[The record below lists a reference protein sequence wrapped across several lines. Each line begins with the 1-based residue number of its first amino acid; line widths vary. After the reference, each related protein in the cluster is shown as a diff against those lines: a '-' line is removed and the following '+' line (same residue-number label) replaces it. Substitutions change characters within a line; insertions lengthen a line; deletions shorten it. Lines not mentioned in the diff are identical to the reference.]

1 MTREQLLEF
10 CRRAPNVGAVKHE
23 EFADYVVPLHQRKK
37 VDDEWVTVQVPYM
50 AVDGKLAMAN
60 EDHRRQAKRLDF
72 AAPQVLNDNAEQLT
86 LLVTI
91 TSEVYGTRHGIATS
105 RRVGGTE
112 AEREFPW
119 EVAETSAIG
128 RALSAMGYGLF
139 PGSGLASAED
149 MLRVSDRNHRSYKTE
164 AKSPNSSYAADQQQ
178 RGRRAEEES
187 PRDTGPDRTQGPVQS
202 SLPSQP
208 TSREAANGDPAPT
221 SRPRAAL
228 SAVQRRKLV
237 ELYRNLH
244 GGGEIEAARG
254 LDALFIEAFKHGLGD
269 ASYEEGARITAQ
281 LLAAQRAR

>member
-1 MTREQLLEF
+1 MTREQVLEI
-10 CRRAPNVGAVKHE
+10 CRRAPAVGAVKHE

-37 VDDEWVTVQVPYM
+37 IDDEWVSVQVPYM

-60 EDHRRQAKRLDF
+60 EDHRRQGKRIDF
-72 AAPQVLNDNAEQLT
+72 VGPQVLVDNADQLT
-86 LLVTI
+86 LLVMV
-91 TSEVYGTRHGIATS
+91 TSEIYGTRHGIATS

-139 PGSGLASAED
+139 PGAGLSSAED
-149 MLRVSDRNHRSYKTE
+149 MLRVGDRRDSHRQ
-164 AKSPNSSYAADQQQ
+164 AAGSKQ
-178 RGRRAEEES
+178 A
-187 PRDTGPDRTQGPVQS
+187 PVQGT
-202 SLPSQP
+202 LPA
-208 TSREAANGDPAPT
+208 EADPRNGSGAEPAPA
-221 SRPRAAL
+221 SRPRQAL
-228 SAVQRRKLV
+228 SAVQRRKLL

-244 GGGEIEAARG
+244 GGSEAEAARG
-254 LDALFIEAFKHGLGD
+254 LDNLFIEAFKHGLGD